1 MEDQNLLDPPNSA
14 PPSIPS
20 PGAESL
26 TRVGTRLP
34 TRSTS
39 RATSKPLKIWN
50 TIWDDWYEKTGK
62 VLIRIV
68 IKIRMAKFTDILIN
82 FQCQVWKECLY
93 TYSIFYRRTQD
104 HQKGNNV
111 SNKDQVEKRGKEI
124 RRLQKKKNFSF
135 NEMFI

>member
-68 IKIRMAKFTDILIN
+68 IKIKMAENGI
-82 FQCQVWKECLY
+82 
-93 TYSIFYRRTQD
+93 
-104 HQKGNNV
+104 
-111 SNKDQVEKRGKEI
+111 
-124 RRLQKKKNFSF
+124 
-135 NEMFI
+135 